1 MALAAG
7 CKDIVVVVDG
17 YHIAA
22 HHDVEDVQER
32 VAYYG
37 ACGMGDVAE
46 LRFRTMVLVAASIGL
61 VNSAPY
67 LVLTA

>member
-1 MALAAG
+1 M
-7 CKDIVVVVDG
+7 VVDG
-17 YHIAA
+17 YRIAA
-22 HHDVEDVQER
+22 HHDVEDVQGR
-32 VAYYG
+32 MAYYDAFG
-37 ACGMGDVAE
+37 TGDVAE